1 MDATNMIHIKARMN
15 DDFRRFQC
23 KDDFATVLSTLRTLF
38 HIPEQDTFLIKFL
51 DDEGDLCTISTQIEF
66 EFAVAH
72 SELLKIT
79 LFQNPAVPQPAA
91 PIAEAIPCRF
101 AANPKTNCLKER
113 LAAVTAKLALPNLP
127 PHKVQNLNKR
137 KQFLEAKLGQ
147 LAENPDAEVG
157 MPAWKQGCGLENRLA
172 GINAKLQKPDLTP
185 EKKERLLS
193 RKQMLEAKLE
203 QRKTGD
209 HCQFP
214 KQERGCPKKM
224 HCGPAGANLENRL
237 AWINAKLAQPDLPKE
252 KVEKLTQRKQF
263 LEAKLQQ
270 QQATP
275 QDAASPRGR
284 SGGSGNNLEN
294 RLAWIK
300 TKLEQP
306 DLPPHKVEKLTHRK
320 EMLEA
325 KLAQKNGSAAT
336 PADAERCHWKQ
347 RGARA
352 GCGARLEAKIAMLE
366 ENLQQPDLPEHKRE
380 KFVARLAWLQ
390 EKLQAKQVV
399 GDEATTEHV
408 MPSMCPRRHS
418 HPMMPHHGP
427 HPMMP
432 APMYHAHGYHAHPH
446 GHHHGPHAHGPYG
459 HHHGPHHAHHQA
471 PAHCHRGGFCRK

>member
-1 MDATNMIHIKARMN
+1 MDATNMIHIKARMT

-23 KDDFATVLSTLRTLF
+23 KDDFATTLSTLRTLF

-91 PIAEAIPCRF
+91 PTADAIPCRF
-101 AANPKTNCLKER
+101 AANPKTDALKER

-137 KQFLEAKLGQ
+137 KQFLEAKLSQ
-147 LAENPDAEVG
+147 LAENPTAEVE
-157 MPAWKQGCGLENRLA
+157 MPAWKHGCGLENRLA
-172 GINAKLQKPDLTP
+172 GISAKLQQPDLTP

-209 HCQFP
+209 HCQTKPEREFP
-214 KQERGCPKKM
+214 KKL
-224 HCGPAGANLENRL
+224 HCGRAGANLENRL

-263 LEAKLQQ
+263 LEAQLK
-270 QQATP
+270 QATP
-275 QDAASPRGR
+275 QDAEACPPRGR
-284 SGGSGNNLEN
+284 CGGFGNHNLEN

-325 KLAQKNGSAAT
+325 KLAQKNGCTSAAT
-336 PADAERCHWKQ
+336 PADAECQWRKPRGPGC
-347 RGARA
+347 GARA
-352 GCGARLEAKIAMLE
+352 GCGPRLEAKIAMLE
-366 ENLQQPDLPEHKRE
+366 EKLQQPDLPEHKRE
-380 KFVARLAWLQ
+380 KFVARLAWLKEQ
-390 EKLQAKQVV
+390 LQAKQAA
-399 GDEATTEHV
+399 GDDADHG
-408 MPSMCPRRHS
+408 MP
-418 HPMMPHHGP
+418 
-427 HPMMP
+427 
-432 APMYHAHGYHAHPH
+432 HPH
-446 GHHHGPHAHGPYG
+446 GNHFAHRGHHNGPHA
-459 HHHGPHHAHHQA
+459 HGPHHAHHQA
-471 PAHCHRGGFCRK
+471 AAHCHRGGFCRK

>member
-1 MDATNMIHIKARMN
+1 MIHIKARMN

-23 KDDFATVLSTLRTLF
+23 KADFATVLSTLRTLF
-38 HIPEQDTFLIKFL
+38 HIPEQDPFLIKFL
-51 DDEGDLCTISTQIEF
+51 DDEGDLCTISTQLEF

-79 LFQNPAVPQPAA
+79 LFQNPAVPQPAV
-91 PIAEAIPCRF
+91 PIAEVIPCRF
-101 AANPKTNCLKER
+101 AANPKTDALKER
-113 LAAVTAKLALPNLP
+113 LAAVTAKLAQPNLP

-137 KQFLEAKLGQ
+137 KQFLEAKLSQ
-147 LAENPDAEVG
+147 LAENPTEVE

-214 KQERGCPKKM
+214 KPERECPKKM
-224 HCGPAGANLENRL
+224 HCGRGGANLENRL

-263 LEAKLQQ
+263 LEAQLKQ

-275 QDAASPRGR
+275 QEACPRGR
-284 SGGSGNNLEN
+284 CGGPGNHNLEN
-294 RLAWIK
+294 RSAWIK

-325 KLAQKNGSAAT
+325 KLAQKNECTSAAT
-336 PADAERCHWKQ
+336 PAGAECQWRKQ
-347 RGARA
+347 PRGPA
-352 GCGARLEAKIAMLE
+352 CGARLEAKIAMLQE
-366 ENLQQPDLPEHKRE
+366 KLQQPDLPEHKRE

-390 EKLQAKQVV
+390 EKLQAKQQAV
-399 GDEATTEHV
+399 GDEPTADHV
-408 MPSMCPRRHS
+408 MPNHGPMYHPHHGHHFAHRGHHS
-418 HPMMPHHGP
+418 GPHPGHGPHHGP
-427 HPMMP
+427 H
-432 APMYHAHGYHAHPH
+432 
-446 GHHHGPHAHGPYG
+446 
-459 HHHGPHHAHHQA
+459 HHAPHHQA